1 MYWSRCGYP
10 DQNTIFSH
18 AHDDYRMSS
27 SSFDP
32 GTVVLYKN
40 KKGKQYRVRVIEQ
53 IDSKSVSVQYRTKSH
68 RKKYNWKKVSV
79 DSLTPQAQEKEQPP
93 TEESV
98 APQKQT
104 EESVL
109 AMTSTLSKM
118 NLGKQQQSDDPSP
131 VVPMVFEARPDQAW
145 SSADKRF
152 LKRGDRFGV
161 DIFNAKVLQVMVH
174 FWTKNVPGD
183 GWCLLHS
190 ANEIIQMYG
199 LAIGP
204 QTIHNLESIARKK
217 QPDFV
222 DDWTVDSKTGKTTKV
237 DMAKE
242 LDDPL
247 NLSEAWVSFLA
258 KEMNCRFIIFTLQS
272 RIDIGKGDNPN
283 MDVWSFTA
291 SEVLPYKSLE
301 YSRTCYLYNTG
312 HYWPLLPKN
321 NIDVDALIQAWGN
334 GTFKHPTH

>member
-1 MYWSRCGYP
+1 MVRRTCIGVVVDTQTKTLYLVM
-10 DQNTIFSH
+10 H
-18 AHDDYRMSS
+18 HDDYRMSS
-27 SSFDP
+27 SFFDP

-53 IDSKSVSVQYRTKSH
+53 IDSKSVSIQYRTKSH
-68 RKKYNWKKVSV
+68 RKKSNWKKVSV
-79 DSLTPQAQEKEQPP
+79 DSLTPQAQKKEQ
-93 TEESV
+93 T
-98 APQKQT
+98 QT

-118 NLGKQQQSDDPSP
+118 NLGEQKQSDDPSP
-131 VVPMVFEARPDQAW
+131 VVPLVFKARPDQTW
-145 SSADKRF
+145 RSADKRF

-161 DIFNAKVLQVMVH
+161 DIFNTKVLQVMVN

-190 ANEIIQMYG
+190 ANQLVETYG
-199 LAIGP
+199 LE
-204 QTIHNLESIARKK
+204 IHPYTKQDLRHIASEK
-217 QPDFV
+217 QSDFV

-237 DMAKE
+237 DMVKE
-242 LDDPL
+242 LNDPL